1 MPQTKSN
8 NSISNV
14 VHITSGQTI
23 SGSKTF
29 TNPVFVSS
37 SSTNPT
43 TLTWANGTGT
53 KNEIAHEGNII
64 EILYKAISN
73 SSDEIVYKLLFELE
87 LKKIDDI
94 ETKNE
99 YLTLLKLSNYD
110 YKTALAELIKTER
123 DKALIKLILKLDRNK
138 NNG

>member
-1 MPQTKSN
+1 MPQAKSN

-14 VHITSGQTI
+14 VHITPGQTI

-43 TLTWANGTGT
+43 TLTWANATGT

-64 EILYKAISN
+64 EILCKAISN

-87 LKKIDDI
+87 LKKVDNT

-99 YLTLLKLSNYD
+99 YLTLLKLSNYN

-123 DKALIKLILKLDRNK
+123 DKALIKLILESDRNK
-138 NNG
+138 K